1 MAELS
6 ADTQAIL
13 NALTEQ
19 GKLLRNDGRTNSI
32 KTVNIRLDKFQAS
45 FDAMNQ
51 MLADISSSMRKMI
64 GGEGAEGTIQVG
76 SGAGGQAAALRE
88 VFEGQEDQEEVLE
101 QLRDQMRRQADLD
114 DAELTRKEIE
124 EKEKQEQEKKDRL
137 KKQGEDNLKNLKE
150 NTVTGQLMT
159 NPVSFLTKVIKG
171 AMIGFVGFNVIR
183 GVVDAFTGGAM
194 TQFIED
200 IDWEGLGKG
209 IKSFSDLLFSNKWSA
224 FATVLG
230 SWLLI
235 DFGAPLA
242 VNLVGEALR
251 TNALTTALAK
261 MTPGEITKAPG
272 FFSASKALK
281 FGLLATAGIAIAGIT
296 EKLAEN
302 VAYENLTD
310 DEVLKAKRANFQTP
324 KSTAI
329 SVAGYAAAGATL
341 GSYFGPKGALIGLA
355 IGAAVGAGKLVF
367 EAMQRTTEEKVDV
380 AEIEERL
387 KMDEIEAD
395 RLAALEMLKRH
406 AEDASFT
413 LSDAALKSLRIQAGL
428 NPETGEPMIEG
439 ESLLDQQLQEV
450 KLETDTVLAEQLNKQ
465 KNILARAKASAE
477 SGVYEQFVPDGM
489 GGGTYIDIT
498 DATRIAE
505 LQAQRD
511 ANLAE
516 QLNKQKNIL
525 ARAKASA
532 ESGVY
537 EQFVPDGMGGGTY
550 IDITDATRIAEL
562 QAQRD
567 ANLAEQLRV
576 MSELEARRDKRV
588 AEGAD
593 EDNFIYLA
601 PKGFWEGFK
610 DIWEDSSDRREDRL
624 SDFRKMFEEY
634 EGSDIDGDGKIDF
647 KASEEVMNQALD
659 AISSGAI
666 TPDQAITIIK
676 AGDTQTNIDSSDKS
690 TNSKYNFSSAGIDA
704 LMNPN
709 GG

>member
-19 GKLLRNDGRTNSI
+19 GRLLRNDGRTNSI
-32 KTVNIRLDKFQAS
+32 KTVNIKLEKFQES
-45 FDAMNQ
+45 FNAMNQ
-51 MLADISSSMRKMI
+51 VLADISASMRQMV
-64 GGEGAEGTIQVG
+64 GGESSQGTISVG
-76 SGAGGQAAALRE
+76 GAAGQAAALRE
-88 VFEGQEDQEEVLE
+88 AFEGQEDQTEVLE

-114 DAELTRKEIE
+114 DAELTRKELE

-137 KKQGEDNLKNLKE
+137 KKQGDENIKNLKE
-150 NTVTGQLMT
+150 NTVTGQLVS
-159 NPVSFLTKVIKG
+159 NPVGFLTKVIKG
-171 AMIGFVGFNVIR
+171 AMIGFIGFNVIR

-194 TQFIED
+194 SKFIED
-200 IDWEGLGKG
+200 IDWEGLGES

-224 FATVLG
+224 FAAVLG
-230 SWLLI
+230 SWLLV

-242 VNLVGEALR
+242 VNIVGQALR

-261 MTPGEITKAPG
+261 MSPGQITSAPG
-272 FFSASKALK
+272 FFSAQKALK
-281 FGLLATAGIAIAGIT
+281 VGMIGLAGLAIAGIT
-296 EKLAEN
+296 EALAES
-302 VAYENLTD
+302 VATQNLSE
-310 DEVLKAKRANFQTP
+310 DEIMKAERANFQTP
-324 KSTAI
+324 ASTAI
-329 SVAGYAAAGATL
+329 SITGYAAAGATL

-387 KMDEIEAD
+387 KMDELEAD
-395 RLAALEMLKRH
+395 RLAALELLKKD
-406 AEDASFT
+406 AEDANFT
-413 LSDAALKSLRIQAGL
+413 LADNARKNLRIQAGL
-428 NPETGEPMIEG
+428 DPETGEPMVDG
-439 ESLLDQQLQEV
+439 QSQLDQQIQEV
-450 KLETDTVLAEQLNKQ
+450 RLETDTVLAEQLNKQ
-465 KNILARAKASAE
+465 KNILARAKKSAE
-477 SGVYEQFVPDGM
+477 SGVYQQFVPDGR
-489 GGGTYIDIT
+489 GGGQYIDIT
-498 DATRIAE
+498 DATQITE

-511 ANLAE
+511 ANL
-516 QLNKQKNIL
+516 
-525 ARAKASA
+525 
-532 ESGVY
+532 
-537 EQFVPDGMGGGTY
+537 T
-550 IDITDATRIAEL
+550 
-562 QAQRD
+562 
-567 ANLAEQLRV
+567 EQLRV

-610 DIWEDSSDRREDRL
+610 DVWEDSSDRREDRL
-624 SDFRKMFEEY
+624 EDFRKMFEDY
-634 EGSDIDGDGKIDF
+634 EGSDVDGDGKIDF
-647 KASEEVMNQALD
+647 KASEEVMNQALN

-676 AGDTQTNIDSSDKS
+676 AGDSQTNIDSSDKS
-690 TNSKYNFSSAGIDA
+690 TNSKYNFSAAGIDA

>member
-19 GKLLRNDGRTNSI
+19 GRLLRNDGRTNSI
-32 KTVNIRLDKFQAS
+32 KTVNIKLEKFQES
-45 FDAMNQ
+45 FNAMNQ
-51 MLADISSSMRKMI
+51 VLADISASMRQMV
-64 GGEGAEGTIQVG
+64 GGEGAEGTISVG
-76 SGAGGQAAALRE
+76 GAAGQAAALRE
-88 VFEGQEDQEEVLE
+88 AFEGQEDQTEVLE

-114 DAELTRKEIE
+114 DAELTRKELE
-124 EKEKQEQEKKDRL
+124 EKEKQEKEKKDRL
-137 KKQGEDNLKNLKE
+137 KKQGEENLKNLKE

-159 NPVSFLTKVIKG
+159 NPVSFLTKAIKG
-171 AMIGFVGFNVIR
+171 AMIGFIGFNVIR

-224 FATVLG
+224 FAAVLG
-230 SWLLI
+230 SWLLV

-242 VNLVGEALR
+242 VNIVGEALR
-251 TNALTTALAK
+251 TNALTTALAR
-261 MTPGEITKAPG
+261 MSPGQITSAPG
-272 FFSASKALK
+272 FFSAQKALK
-281 FGLLATAGIAIAGIT
+281 VGMIGLAGLAIAGIT

-302 VAYENLTD
+302 VATQNLSD
-310 DEVLKAKRANFQTP
+310 DEIMKAKRANFQTP
-324 KSTAI
+324 ASTAI
-329 SVAGYAAAGATL
+329 SITGYAAAGATL
-341 GSYFGPKGALIGLA
+341 GSYFGYKGALIGLA

-387 KMDEIEAD
+387 RMDELEAD
-395 RLAALEMLKRH
+395 RLAALDLLKKD
-406 AEDASFT
+406 AEDANFT
-413 LSDAALKSLRIQAGL
+413 LADSARKNLRIQAGL
-428 NPETGEPMIEG
+428 DPETGEPMVDG
-439 ESLLDQQLQEV
+439 QSQLDQQLQEV
-450 KLETDTVLAEQLNKQ
+450 RLETDMVLAEQLQKQ
-465 KNILARAKASAE
+465 KNILARAKKSAE

-489 GGGTYIDIT
+489 GGGQYIDIT

-511 ANLAE
+511 VNL
-516 QLNKQKNIL
+516 
-525 ARAKASA
+525 
-532 ESGVY
+532 
-537 EQFVPDGMGGGTY
+537 T
-550 IDITDATRIAEL
+550 
-562 QAQRD
+562 
-567 ANLAEQLRV
+567 EQLRV

-624 SDFRKMFEEY
+624 EDFRKMFEDY
-634 EGSDIDGDGKIDF
+634 EGSDVDGDGKIDF
-647 KASEEVMNQALD
+647 KASEEVMNQALN

-666 TPDQAITIIK
+666 TPNQAITIIK
-676 AGDTQTNIDSSDKS
+676 AGDSQTNIDSSDKS
-690 TNSKYNFSSAGIDA
+690 TNSKYNFSAAGIDA
-704 LMNPN
+704 LLNPN

>member
-6 ADTQAIL
+6 ADTQAII

-19 GKLLRNDGRTNSI
+19 GRLLRNDGRTNSI
-32 KTVNIRLDKFQAS
+32 KTVNIKLEKFQES
-45 FDAMNQ
+45 FNAMNQ
-51 MLADISSSMRKMI
+51 VLADISASMRQMV
-64 GGEGAEGTIQVG
+64 GGEGSQGTISVG
-76 SGAGGQAAALRE
+76 GAAGQAAALRE
-88 VFEGQEDQEEVLE
+88 AFEGQEDQTEVLE

-114 DAELTRKEIE
+114 DAELTRKELE

-137 KKQGEDNLKNLKE
+137 KKQGDENIKNLKE
-150 NTVTGQLMT
+150 NTVTGQLVT
-159 NPVSFLTKVIKG
+159 NPVGFLTKVIKG
-171 AMIGFVGFNVIR
+171 AMIGFIGFNVIR

-194 TQFIED
+194 SKFIED
-200 IDWEGLGKG
+200 IDWEGLGQS

-224 FATVLG
+224 FAAVLG
-230 SWLLI
+230 SWLLV

-242 VNLVGEALR
+242 VNIIGEALR

-261 MTPGEITKAPG
+261 MSPGQITSAPG
-272 FFSASKALK
+272 FFSAQKALK
-281 FGLLATAGIAIAGIT
+281 VGMIGLAGLAIAGIT
-296 EKLAEN
+296 EKLAESA
-302 VAYENLTD
+302 AYENLTE
-310 DEVLKAKRANFQTP
+310 DEILKAERANFQTP
-324 KSTAI
+324 KSSAI
-329 SVAGYAAAGATL
+329 TVAGYAAAGATL
-341 GSYFGPKGALIGLA
+341 GSYFGPKGALVGLA

-395 RLAALEMLKRH
+395 RLAALEMLKKH

-413 LSDAALKSLRIQAGL
+413 LSDEALKSLRIQAGL
-428 NPETGEPMIEG
+428 NPETGEPMIDG
-439 ESLLDQQLQEV
+439 QSQLDQQIQEV
-450 KLETDTVLAEQLNKQ
+450 RLETDTVLAEQLNKQ
-465 KNILARAKASAE
+465 KNILARAKKSAE

-489 GGGTYIDIT
+489 GGG
-498 DATRIAE
+498 
-505 LQAQRD
+505 Q
-511 ANLAE
+511 
-516 QLNKQKNIL
+516 
-525 ARAKASA
+525 
-532 ESGVY
+532 
-537 EQFVPDGMGGGTY
+537 Y

-624 SDFRKMFEEY
+624 EDFRKMFEDY
-634 EGSDIDGDGKIDF
+634 EGSDVDGDGKIDF
-647 KASEEVMNQALD
+647 KASEEVMNQALE

-676 AGDTQTNIDSSDKS
+676 AGDSQTNIDSSDKS
-690 TNSKYNFSSAGIDA
+690 TNSKYNFSAAGIDA
-704 LMNPN
+704 LLNPN

>member
-19 GKLLRNDGRTNSI
+19 GRLLRNDGRTNSI
-32 KTVNIRLDKFQAS
+32 KTVNIKLEKFQES
-45 FDAMNQ
+45 FNAMNQ
-51 MLADISSSMRKMI
+51 VLADISASMRQMV
-64 GGEGAEGTIQVG
+64 GGEGSQGTISVG
-76 SGAGGQAAALRE
+76 GAAGQAAALRE
-88 VFEGQEDQEEVLE
+88 AFEGQEDQTEVLE

-114 DAELTRKEIE
+114 DAELTRKELA

-137 KKQGEDNLKNLKE
+137 KKQGDENIKNLKE
-150 NTVTGQLMT
+150 NTVTGQLVS
-159 NPVSFLTKVIKG
+159 NPVGFLTKVIKG
-171 AMIGFVGFNVIR
+171 AMIGFIGFNVIR

-194 TQFIED
+194 SKFIED
-200 IDWEGLGKG
+200 IDWEGLGQS

-224 FATVLG
+224 FAAVLG
-230 SWLLI
+230 SWLLV

-242 VNLVGEALR
+242 VNIIGEALR

-261 MTPGEITKAPG
+261 MSPGQITSAPG
-272 FFSASKALK
+272 FFSAQKALK
-281 FGLLATAGIAIAGIT
+281 VGMIGLAGLAIAGIT
-296 EKLAEN
+296 EKLAESA
-302 VAYENLTD
+302 AYENLTE
-310 DEVLKAKRANFQTP
+310 DEILKAERANFQTP
-324 KSTAI
+324 KSSAI
-329 SVAGYAAAGATL
+329 TVAGYAAAGATL
-341 GSYFGPKGALIGLA
+341 GSYFGPKGALVGLA

-406 AEDASFT
+406 AEDASLT
-413 LSDAALKSLRIQAGL
+413 LSDEALKSLRIQAGL
-428 NPETGEPMIEG
+428 NPETGEPMIDG
-439 ESLLDQQLQEV
+439 QSQLDQQIQEV
-450 KLETDTVLAEQLNKQ
+450 RLETDTVLAEQLNKQ
-465 KNILARAKASAE
+465 KNILARAKKSAE

-489 GGGTYIDIT
+489 GGG
-498 DATRIAE
+498 
-505 LQAQRD
+505 Q
-511 ANLAE
+511 
-516 QLNKQKNIL
+516 
-525 ARAKASA
+525 
-532 ESGVY
+532 
-537 EQFVPDGMGGGTY
+537 Y

-624 SDFRKMFEEY
+624 EDFRKMFEDY
-634 EGSDIDGDGKIDF
+634 EGSDVDGDGKIDF
-647 KASEEVMNQALD
+647 KASEEVMNQALE

-676 AGDTQTNIDSSDKS
+676 AGDSQTNIDSSDKS
-690 TNSKYNFSSAGIDA
+690 TNSKYNFSAAGIDA
-704 LMNPN
+704 LLNPN

>member
-19 GKLLRNDGRTNSI
+19 GRLLRNDGRTNSI
-32 KTVNIRLDKFQAS
+32 KTVNIKLEKFQES
-45 FDAMNQ
+45 FNAMNQ
-51 MLADISSSMRKMI
+51 VLADISASMRQMV
-64 GGEGAEGTIQVG
+64 GGEGAEGTISVG
-76 SGAGGQAAALRE
+76 GAAGQAAALRE
-88 VFEGQEDQEEVLE
+88 AFEGQEDQTEVLE

-114 DAELTRKEIE
+114 DAELTRKELE

-137 KKQGEDNLKNLKE
+137 KKQGEENIKNLKE
-150 NTVTGQLMT
+150 NTVTGQLVS
-159 NPVSFLTKVIKG
+159 NPVGFLTKVIKG
-171 AMIGFVGFNVIR
+171 AMIGFIGFNVIR

-200 IDWEGLGKG
+200 IDWEGLGQS

-230 SWLLI
+230 SWLLV

-242 VNLVGEALR
+242 VNIVGQALR

-261 MTPGEITKAPG
+261 MSPGQITSAPG
-272 FFSASKALK
+272 FFSAQKALK
-281 FGLLATAGIAIAGIT
+281 FGMLGLAGLAIAGIT

-302 VAYENLTD
+302 VATQNLSE
-310 DEVLKAKRANFQTP
+310 DEIMKAKRANFQTP
-324 KSTAI
+324 ASTAI
-329 SVAGYAAAGATL
+329 SITGYAAAGATL

-387 KMDEIEAD
+387 RMDELEAD
-395 RLAALEMLKRH
+395 RLAALELLKKD
-406 AEDASFT
+406 AEDANFT
-413 LSDAALKSLRIQAGL
+413 LADSARKNLRIQAGL
-428 NPETGEPMIEG
+428 DPETGEPMVDGQSQLE
-439 ESLLDQQLQEV
+439 QQIQEV
-450 KLETDTVLAEQLNKQ
+450 RLETDTVLAEQLNKQ
-465 KNILARAKASAE
+465 KNILARAKKSAE

-489 GGGTYIDIT
+489 GGG
-498 DATRIAE
+498 
-505 LQAQRD
+505 Q
-511 ANLAE
+511 
-516 QLNKQKNIL
+516 
-525 ARAKASA
+525 
-532 ESGVY
+532 
-537 EQFVPDGMGGGTY
+537 Y

-624 SDFRKMFEEY
+624 EDFRKMFEDY
-634 EGSDIDGDGKIDF
+634 EGSDVDGDGKIDF

-666 TPDQAITIIK
+666 TPNQAITIIK
-676 AGDTQTNIDSSDKS
+676 AGDSQTNIDSSDKS
-690 TNSKYNFSSAGIDA
+690 TNSKYNFSAAGIDA
-704 LMNPN
+704 LLNPN

>member
-32 KTVNIRLDKFQAS
+32 KTVNIRLDKFQQS
-45 FDAMNQ
+45 FDVMNQ
-51 MLADISSSMRKMI
+51 VLADISASMRKMV

-76 SGAGGQAAALRE
+76 GAAGGQAAALRE
-88 VFEGQEDQEEVLE
+88 AFEGQEDQEEVLE
-101 QLRDQMRRQADLD
+101 QLRDQMKRQADLD
-114 DAELTRKEIE
+114 EAELTRKELE
-124 EKEKQEQEKKDRL
+124 EKEKQEQEKKDRR
-137 KKQGEDNLKNLKE
+137 KKQGEENMKLLKE

-209 IKSFSDLLFSNKWSA
+209 IKSFSDLLFSNKWTA
-224 FATVLG
+224 FATVLS
-230 SWLLI
+230 SWLLV

-242 VNLVGEALR
+242 VNMVGQALR

-261 MTPGEITKAPG
+261 MTPGEVAKAPG
-272 FFSASKALK
+272 FFSAQKALK

-310 DEVLKAKRANFQTP
+310 EEVLKAKRANFQTP
-324 KSTAI
+324 KSTAVSI
-329 SVAGYAAAGATL
+329 TGYAAAGATL

-387 KMDEIEAD
+387 KMDELEAD
-395 RLAALEMLKRH
+395 RLAAEEMLKKH

-413 LSDAALKSLRIQAGL
+413 LSDASLKALRVQAGL

-439 ESLLDQQLQEV
+439 ESILDQQIQEL

-465 KNILARAKASAE
+465 KNILERARKSAE
-477 SGVYEQFVPDGM
+477 SGVYEVFVGDGQ
-489 GGGTYIDIT
+489 GGGRFVEIT
-498 DATRIAE
+498 DASQIQE
-505 LQAQRD
+505 MQDQRD
-511 ANLAE
+511 AAL
-516 QLNKQKNIL
+516 
-525 ARAKASA
+525 
-532 ESGVY
+532 
-537 EQFVPDGMGGGTY
+537 T
-550 IDITDATRIAEL
+550 
-562 QAQRD
+562 
-567 ANLAEQLRV
+567 EQLRV
-576 MSELEARRDKRV
+576 MAELEARRDERI
-588 AEGAD
+588 AAGAD

-601 PKGFWEGFK
+601 PQGFWEGFK
-610 DIWEDSSDRREDRL
+610 DIWQDSSDRRESRIKE
-624 SDFRKMFEEY
+624 FREMFEEY
-634 EGSDIDGDGKIDF
+634 EGMDVDGDGKVDF
-647 KASEEVMNQALD
+647 KANEEVMQQALD

-666 TPDQAITIIK
+666 TPNQAITIIK
-676 AGDTQTNIDSSDKS
+676 AGDTQQNVDNSDKS
-690 TNSKYNFSSAGIDA
+690 TNSKYNFSAAGIDA

>member
-6 ADTQAIL
+6 ADTQAII

-19 GKLLRNDGRTNSI
+19 GRLLRNDGRTNSI
-32 KTVNIRLDKFQAS
+32 KTVNIKLEKFQES
-45 FDAMNQ
+45 FNAMNQ
-51 MLADISSSMRKMI
+51 VLADISASMRQMV
-64 GGEGAEGTIQVG
+64 GGEGSQGTISVG
-76 SGAGGQAAALRE
+76 GAAGQAAALRE
-88 VFEGQEDQEEVLE
+88 AFEGQEDQTEVLE

-114 DAELTRKEIE
+114 DAELTRKELE

-137 KKQGEDNLKNLKE
+137 KKQGDENIKNLKE
-150 NTVTGQLMT
+150 NTVTGQLVS
-159 NPVSFLTKVIKG
+159 NPVGFLTKVIKG
-171 AMIGFVGFNVIR
+171 AMIGFIGFNVIR

-194 TQFIED
+194 SKFIED
-200 IDWEGLGKG
+200 IDWEGLGQS

-224 FATVLG
+224 FAAVLG
-230 SWLLI
+230 SWLLV

-242 VNLVGEALR
+242 VNIVGQALR

-261 MTPGEITKAPG
+261 MSPGQITSAPG
-272 FFSASKALK
+272 FFSAQKALK
-281 FGLLATAGIAIAGIT
+281 VGMIGLAGLAIAGIT
-296 EKLAEN
+296 EKLAESA
-302 VAYENLTD
+302 AYENLTE
-310 DEVLKAKRANFQTP
+310 DEILKAERANFQTP
-324 KSTAI
+324 KSSAI
-329 SVAGYAAAGATL
+329 TVAGYAAAGATL
-341 GSYFGPKGALIGLA
+341 GSYFGPKGALVGLA

-395 RLAALEMLKRH
+395 RLAALEMLKKH

-413 LSDAALKSLRIQAGL
+413 LSDEALKSLRIQAGL
-428 NPETGEPMIEG
+428 NPETGEPMIDG
-439 ESLLDQQLQEV
+439 QSQLDQQIQEV
-450 KLETDTVLAEQLNKQ
+450 RLETDTVLAEQLNKQ
-465 KNILARAKASAE
+465 KNILARAKKSAE

-489 GGGTYIDIT
+489 GGG
-498 DATRIAE
+498 
-505 LQAQRD
+505 Q
-511 ANLAE
+511 
-516 QLNKQKNIL
+516 
-525 ARAKASA
+525 
-532 ESGVY
+532 
-537 EQFVPDGMGGGTY
+537 Y

-624 SDFRKMFEEY
+624 EDFRKMFEDY
-634 EGSDIDGDGKIDF
+634 EGSDVDGDGKIDF
-647 KASEEVMNQALD
+647 KASEEVMNQALE

-676 AGDTQTNIDSSDKS
+676 AGDSQTNIDSSDKS
-690 TNSKYNFSSAGIDA
+690 TNSKYNFSAAGIDA
-704 LMNPN
+704 LLNPN

>member
-6 ADTQAIL
+6 ADTQAII

-19 GKLLRNDGRTNSI
+19 GRLLRNDGRTNSI
-32 KTVNIRLDKFQAS
+32 KTVNIKLEKFQES
-45 FDAMNQ
+45 FNAMNQ
-51 MLADISSSMRKMI
+51 VLADISASMRQMV
-64 GGEGAEGTIQVG
+64 GGEGSQGTISVG
-76 SGAGGQAAALRE
+76 GAAGQAAALRE
-88 VFEGQEDQEEVLE
+88 AFEGQEDQTEVLE

-114 DAELTRKEIE
+114 DAELTRKELE

-137 KKQGEDNLKNLKE
+137 KKQGDENIKNLKE
-150 NTVTGQLMT
+150 NTVTGQLVS
-159 NPVSFLTKVIKG
+159 NPVGFLTKVIKG
-171 AMIGFVGFNVIR
+171 AMIGFIGFNVIR

-194 TQFIED
+194 SKFIED
-200 IDWEGLGKG
+200 IDWEGLGQS

-224 FATVLG
+224 FAAVLG
-230 SWLLI
+230 SWLLV

-242 VNLVGEALR
+242 VNIIGEALR

-261 MTPGEITKAPG
+261 MSPGQITSAPG
-272 FFSASKALK
+272 FFSAQKALK
-281 FGLLATAGIAIAGIT
+281 VGMIGLAGLAIAGIT
-296 EKLAEN
+296 EKLAESA
-302 VAYENLTD
+302 AYENLTE
-310 DEVLKAKRANFQTP
+310 DEILKAERANFQTP
-324 KSTAI
+324 KSSAI
-329 SVAGYAAAGATL
+329 TVAGYAAAGATL
-341 GSYFGPKGALIGLA
+341 GSYFGPKGALVGLA

-395 RLAALEMLKRH
+395 RLAALEMLKKH

-413 LSDAALKSLRIQAGL
+413 LSDEALKSLRIQAGL
-428 NPETGEPMIEG
+428 NPETGEPMIDG
-439 ESLLDQQLQEV
+439 QSQLDQQIQEV
-450 KLETDTVLAEQLNKQ
+450 RLETDTVLAEQLNKQ
-465 KNILARAKASAE
+465 KNILARAKKSAE

-489 GGGTYIDIT
+489 GGG
-498 DATRIAE
+498 
-505 LQAQRD
+505 Q
-511 ANLAE
+511 
-516 QLNKQKNIL
+516 
-525 ARAKASA
+525 
-532 ESGVY
+532 
-537 EQFVPDGMGGGTY
+537 Y

-624 SDFRKMFEEY
+624 EDFRKMFEDY
-634 EGSDIDGDGKIDF
+634 EGSDVDGDGKIDF
-647 KASEEVMNQALD
+647 KASEEVMNQALE

-676 AGDTQTNIDSSDKS
+676 AGDSQTNIDSSDKS
-690 TNSKYNFSSAGIDA
+690 TNSKYNFSAAGIDA
-704 LMNPN
+704 LLNPN

>member
-6 ADTQAIL
+6 ADTQAII

-19 GKLLRNDGRTNSI
+19 GRLLRNDGRTNSI
-32 KTVNIRLDKFQAS
+32 KTVNIKLEKFQES
-45 FDAMNQ
+45 FNAMNQ
-51 MLADISSSMRKMI
+51 VLADISASMRQMV
-64 GGEGAEGTIQVG
+64 GGEGAEGTISVG
-76 SGAGGQAAALRE
+76 GAAGQAAALRE
-88 VFEGQEDQEEVLE
+88 AFEGQEDQTEVLE

-114 DAELTRKEIE
+114 DAELTRKELE

-137 KKQGEDNLKNLKE
+137 KKQGDENIKNLKE
-150 NTVTGQLMT
+150 NTVTGQLVS
-159 NPVSFLTKVIKG
+159 NPVGFLTKVIKG
-171 AMIGFVGFNVIR
+171 AMIGFIGFNVIR

-194 TQFIED
+194 SKFIED
-200 IDWEGLGKG
+200 IDWEGLGQS

-224 FATVLG
+224 FAAVLG
-230 SWLLI
+230 SWLLV

-242 VNLVGEALR
+242 VNAVGQALR

-261 MTPGEITKAPG
+261 MSPGQIKSAPG
-272 FFSASKALK
+272 FFSAQKALK
-281 FGLLATAGIAIAGIT
+281 GGMLALAGLAIAGIT
-296 EKLAEN
+296 EKLAES
-302 VAYENLTD
+302 VAYENLTE
-310 DEVLKAKRANFQTP
+310 DEVLKAERANFQTP

-329 SVAGYAAAGATL
+329 SITGYAAAGATL

-413 LSDAALKSLRIQAGL
+413 LSDESLKSLRIQAGL
-428 NPETGEPMIEG
+428 NPETGEPMIDG
-439 ESLLDQQLQEV
+439 QSQLDQQIQEV
-450 KLETDTVLAEQLNKQ
+450 RLETDTVLAEQLNKQ
-465 KNILARAKASAE
+465 KNILARAKKSAE

-489 GGGTYIDIT
+489 GGG
-498 DATRIAE
+498 
-505 LQAQRD
+505 Q
-511 ANLAE
+511 
-516 QLNKQKNIL
+516 
-525 ARAKASA
+525 
-532 ESGVY
+532 
-537 EQFVPDGMGGGTY
+537 Y

-624 SDFRKMFEEY
+624 EDFRKMFEDY
-634 EGSDIDGDGKIDF
+634 EGSDVDGDGKIDF
-647 KASEEVMNQALD
+647 KASEEVMNQALE

-676 AGDTQTNIDSSDKS
+676 AGDSQTNIDSSDKS
-690 TNSKYNFSSAGIDA
+690 TNSKYNFSAAGIDA
-704 LMNPN
+704 LLNPN

>member
-6 ADTQAIL
+6 ADTQAII

-19 GKLLRNDGRTNSI
+19 GRLLRNDGRTNSI
-32 KTVNIRLDKFQAS
+32 KTVNIKLEKFQES
-45 FDAMNQ
+45 FNAMNQ
-51 MLADISSSMRKMI
+51 VLADISASMRQMV
-64 GGEGAEGTIQVG
+64 GGEGSQGTISVG
-76 SGAGGQAAALRE
+76 GAAGQAAALRE
-88 VFEGQEDQEEVLE
+88 AFEGQEDQTEVLE

-114 DAELTRKEIE
+114 DAELTRKELE

-137 KKQGEDNLKNLKE
+137 KKQGDENIKNLKE
-150 NTVTGQLMT
+150 NTVTGQLVS
-159 NPVSFLTKVIKG
+159 NPVGFLTKVIKG
-171 AMIGFVGFNVIR
+171 AMIGFIGFNVIR

-194 TQFIED
+194 SKFIED
-200 IDWEGLGKG
+200 IDWEGLGQS

-224 FATVLG
+224 FAAVLG
-230 SWLLI
+230 SWLLV

-242 VNLVGEALR
+242 VNIIGEALR

-261 MTPGEITKAPG
+261 MSPGQITSAPG
-272 FFSASKALK
+272 FFSAQKALK
-281 FGLLATAGIAIAGIT
+281 VGMIGLAGLAIAGIT
-296 EKLAEN
+296 EKLAESA
-302 VAYENLTD
+302 AYENLTE
-310 DEVLKAKRANFQTP
+310 DEILKAERANFQTP
-324 KSTAI
+324 KSSAI
-329 SVAGYAAAGATL
+329 TVAGYAAAGATL

-395 RLAALEMLKRH
+395 RLAALEMLKKH

-413 LSDAALKSLRIQAGL
+413 LSDEALKSLRIQAGL
-428 NPETGEPMIEG
+428 NPETGEPMIDG
-439 ESLLDQQLQEV
+439 QSQLDQQIQEV
-450 KLETDTVLAEQLNKQ
+450 RLETDTVLAEQLNKQ
-465 KNILARAKASAE
+465 KNILARAKKSAE

-489 GGGTYIDIT
+489 GGG
-498 DATRIAE
+498 
-505 LQAQRD
+505 Q
-511 ANLAE
+511 
-516 QLNKQKNIL
+516 
-525 ARAKASA
+525 
-532 ESGVY
+532 
-537 EQFVPDGMGGGTY
+537 Y

-624 SDFRKMFEEY
+624 EDFRKMFEDY
-634 EGSDIDGDGKIDF
+634 EGSDVDGDGKIDF
-647 KASEEVMNQALD
+647 KASEEVMNQALE

-676 AGDTQTNIDSSDKS
+676 AGDSQTNIDSSDKS
-690 TNSKYNFSSAGIDA
+690 TNSKYNFSAAGIDA
-704 LMNPN
+704 LLNPN

>member
-19 GKLLRNDGRTNSI
+19 GRLLRNDGRTNSI
-32 KTVNIRLDKFQAS
+32 KTVNIKLEKFQES
-45 FDAMNQ
+45 FNAMNQ
-51 MLADISSSMRKMI
+51 VLADISASMRQMV
-64 GGEGAEGTIQVG
+64 GGEGAEGTISVG
-76 SGAGGQAAALRE
+76 GAAGQAAALRE
-88 VFEGQEDQEEVLE
+88 AFEGQEDQTEVLE

-114 DAELTRKEIE
+114 DAELTRRELE

-137 KKQGEDNLKNLKE
+137 KKQGEENIKNLKE
-150 NTVTGQLMT
+150 NTVTGQLVS
-159 NPVSFLTKVIKG
+159 NPVGFLTKVIKG
-171 AMIGFVGFNVIR
+171 AMIGFIGFNVIR

-230 SWLLI
+230 SWLLV

-242 VNLVGEALR
+242 VNIVGEALR

-261 MTPGEITKAPG
+261 MSPGQITSAPG
-272 FFSASKALK
+272 FFSAQKALK
-281 FGLLATAGIAIAGIT
+281 FGMLGLAGLAIAGIT

-302 VAYENLTD
+302 VATQNLSE
-310 DEVLKAKRANFQTP
+310 DEIMKAKRANFQTP
-324 KSTAI
+324 ASTAI
-329 SVAGYAAAGATL
+329 SITGYAAAGATL

-387 KMDEIEAD
+387 RMDELEAD
-395 RLAALEMLKRH
+395 RLAALELLKKD
-406 AEDASFT
+406 AEDANFT
-413 LSDAALKSLRIQAGL
+413 LADSARKNLRIQAGL
-428 NPETGEPMIEG
+428 DPETGEPMVDGQSQLE
-439 ESLLDQQLQEV
+439 QQIQEV
-450 KLETDTVLAEQLNKQ
+450 RLETDTVLAEQLNKQ
-465 KNILARAKASAE
+465 KNILARAKKSAE

-489 GGGTYIDIT
+489 GGG
-498 DATRIAE
+498 
-505 LQAQRD
+505 Q
-511 ANLAE
+511 
-516 QLNKQKNIL
+516 
-525 ARAKASA
+525 
-532 ESGVY
+532 
-537 EQFVPDGMGGGTY
+537 Y

-624 SDFRKMFEEY
+624 EDFRKMFEDY
-634 EGSDIDGDGKIDF
+634 EGSDVDGDGKIDF

-666 TPDQAITIIK
+666 TPNQAITIIK
-676 AGDTQTNIDSSDKS
+676 AGDSQTNIDSSDKS
-690 TNSKYNFSSAGIDA
+690 TNSKYNFSAAGIDA
-704 LMNPN
+704 LLNPN

>member
-413 LSDAALKSLRIQAGL
+413 LSDEALKSLRIQAGL

-516 QLNKQKNIL
+516 QL
-525 ARAKASA
+525 
-532 ESGVY
+532 
-537 EQFVPDGMGGGTY
+537 
-550 IDITDATRIAEL
+550 
-562 QAQRD
+562 
-567 ANLAEQLRV
+567 RV

-601 PKGFWEGFK
+601 PKGFWEGFR

>member
-19 GKLLRNDGRTNSI
+19 GRLLRNDGRTNSI
-32 KTVNIRLDKFQAS
+32 KTVNIKLEKFQES
-45 FDAMNQ
+45 FNAMNQ
-51 MLADISSSMRKMI
+51 VLADISASMRQMV
-64 GGEGAEGTIQVG
+64 GGEGAEGTISVG
-76 SGAGGQAAALRE
+76 GAAGQAAALRE
-88 VFEGQEDQEEVLE
+88 AFEGQEDQTEVLE

-114 DAELTRKEIE
+114 DAELTRKELE

-137 KKQGEDNLKNLKE
+137 KKQGEENIKNLKE
-150 NTVTGQLMT
+150 NTVTGQLVS
-159 NPVSFLTKVIKG
+159 NPVGFLTKVIKG
-171 AMIGFVGFNVIR
+171 AMIGFIGFNVIR

-194 TQFIED
+194 SKFIED
-200 IDWEGLGKG
+200 IDWEGLGQS

-230 SWLLI
+230 SWLLV

-242 VNLVGEALR
+242 VNIVGEALR
-251 TNALTTALAK
+251 TNALTTALAR
-261 MTPGEITKAPG
+261 MSPGQITSAPG
-272 FFSASKALK
+272 FFSAQKALK
-281 FGLLATAGIAIAGIT
+281 VGMIGLAGLAIAGIT
-296 EKLAEN
+296 EALAES
-302 VAYENLTD
+302 VATQNLSE
-310 DEVLKAKRANFQTP
+310 DEIMKAKRANFQTP
-324 KSTAI
+324 ASTAI
-329 SVAGYAAAGATL
+329 SITGYAAAGATL

-387 KMDEIEAD
+387 RMDELEAD
-395 RLAALEMLKRH
+395 RLAALDLLKKDV
-406 AEDASFT
+406 EDANF
-413 LSDAALKSLRIQAGL
+413 ALTDSARKSLRIQAGL
-428 NPETGEPMIEG
+428 DPETGEPMIDG
-439 ESLLDQQLQEV
+439 QSQLDQQIQEV
-450 KLETDTVLAEQLNKQ
+450 RLETDTVLAEQLNKQ
-465 KNILARAKASAE
+465 KNILARAK
-477 SGVYEQFVPDGM
+477 
-489 GGGTYIDIT
+489 
-498 DATRIAE
+498 
-505 LQAQRD
+505 
-511 ANLAE
+511 
-516 QLNKQKNIL
+516 K
-525 ARAKASA
+525 SA

-624 SDFRKMFEEY
+624 EDFRKMFEDY
-634 EGSDIDGDGKIDF
+634 EGSDVDGDGKIDF

-676 AGDTQTNIDSSDKS
+676 AGDSQTNIDSSDKS
-690 TNSKYNFSSAGIDA
+690 TNSKYNFSAAGIDA
-704 LMNPN
+704 LLNPN

>member
-6 ADTQAIL
+6 ADTQAIID
-13 NALTEQ
+13 ALTEQ
-19 GKLLRNDGRTNSI
+19 GRLLRNDGRTNSI
-32 KTVNIRLDKFQAS
+32 KTVNIKLEKFQES
-45 FDAMNQ
+45 FNAMNQ
-51 MLADISSSMRKMI
+51 VLADISASMRQMV
-64 GGEGAEGTIQVG
+64 GGEGAEGTISVG
-76 SGAGGQAAALRE
+76 GAAGQAAALRE
-88 VFEGQEDQEEVLE
+88 AFEGQEDQTEVLE

-114 DAELTRKEIE
+114 DAELTRKELE

-137 KKQGEDNLKNLKE
+137 KKQGEENIKNLKE
-150 NTVTGQLMT
+150 NTVTGQLVS

-171 AMIGFVGFNVIR
+171 AMIGFIGFNVIR

-194 TQFIED
+194 SKFIED
-200 IDWEGLGKG
+200 IDWEGLGQS

-224 FATVLG
+224 FAAVLG
-230 SWLLI
+230 SWLLV

-242 VNLVGEALR
+242 VNIVGEALR
-251 TNALTTALAK
+251 TNALTTTLAK
-261 MTPGEITKAPG
+261 MSPGQIKSAPG
-272 FFSASKALK
+272 FFSAQKALK
-281 FGLLATAGIAIAGIT
+281 GGMLALAGIAIAGIT
-296 EKLAEN
+296 EKLAES

-310 DEVLKAKRANFQTP
+310 DEVLKAERANFQTP

-329 SVAGYAAAGATL
+329 SITGYAAAGATL
-341 GSYFGPKGALIGLA
+341 GSYFGKKGALIGLA

-413 LSDAALKSLRIQAGL
+413 LSDASLKALRIQAGL
-428 NPETGEPMIEG
+428 NPETGEPMIDG
-439 ESLLDQQLQEV
+439 QSQLDQQIQEV
-450 KLETDTVLAEQLNKQ
+450 RLETDTVLAEQLNKQ
-465 KNILARAKASAE
+465 KNILERAKKQQE
-477 SGVYEQFVPDGM
+477 SGVYQ
-489 GGGTYIDIT
+489 
-498 DATRIAE
+498 
-505 LQAQRD
+505 
-511 ANLAE
+511 
-516 QLNKQKNIL
+516 
-525 ARAKASA
+525 
-532 ESGVY
+532 
-537 EQFVPDGMGGGTY
+537 QFVPDGMGGGTY

-576 MSELEARRDKRV
+576 MAELEARRDKRV

-624 SDFRKMFEEY
+624 EDFRKMFEDY
-634 EGSDIDGDGKIDF
+634 EGSDVDGDGKIDF

-676 AGDTQTNIDSSDKS
+676 AGDSQTNIDSSDKS
-690 TNSKYNFSSAGIDA
+690 TNSKYNFSAAGIDA
-704 LMNPN
+704 LLNPN

>member
-6 ADTQAIL
+6 ADTQAII

-19 GKLLRNDGRTNSI
+19 GRLLRNDGRTNSI
-32 KTVNIRLDKFQAS
+32 KTVNIKLEKFQES
-45 FDAMNQ
+45 FNAMNQ
-51 MLADISSSMRKMI
+51 VLADISASMRQMV
-64 GGEGAEGTIQVG
+64 GGEGSQGTISVG
-76 SGAGGQAAALRE
+76 GAAGQAAALRE
-88 VFEGQEDQEEVLE
+88 AFEGQEDQTEVLE

-114 DAELTRKEIE
+114 DAELTRKELE

-137 KKQGEDNLKNLKE
+137 KKQGDENIKNLKE
-150 NTVTGQLMT
+150 NTVTGQLVT
-159 NPVSFLTKVIKG
+159 NPVGFLTKVIKG
-171 AMIGFVGFNVIR
+171 AMIGFIGFNVIR

-194 TQFIED
+194 SKFIED
-200 IDWEGLGKG
+200 IDWEGLGQS

-224 FATVLG
+224 FAAVLG
-230 SWLLI
+230 SWLLV

-242 VNLVGEALR
+242 VNIVGQALR

-261 MTPGEITKAPG
+261 MSPGQITSAPG
-272 FFSASKALK
+272 FFSAQKALK
-281 FGLLATAGIAIAGIT
+281 VGMIGLAGLAIAGIT
-296 EKLAEN
+296 EKLAESA
-302 VAYENLTD
+302 AYENLTE
-310 DEVLKAKRANFQTP
+310 DEILKAERANFQTP
-324 KSTAI
+324 KSSAI
-329 SVAGYAAAGATL
+329 TVAGYAAAGATL
-341 GSYFGPKGALIGLA
+341 GSYFGPKGALVGLA

-395 RLAALEMLKRH
+395 RLAALEMLKKH

-413 LSDAALKSLRIQAGL
+413 LSDEALKSLRIQAGL
-428 NPETGEPMIEG
+428 NPETGEPMIDG
-439 ESLLDQQLQEV
+439 QSQLDQQIQEV
-450 KLETDTVLAEQLNKQ
+450 RLETDTVLAEQLNKQ
-465 KNILARAKASAE
+465 KNILARAKKSAE

-489 GGGTYIDIT
+489 GGG
-498 DATRIAE
+498 
-505 LQAQRD
+505 Q
-511 ANLAE
+511 
-516 QLNKQKNIL
+516 
-525 ARAKASA
+525 
-532 ESGVY
+532 
-537 EQFVPDGMGGGTY
+537 Y

-624 SDFRKMFEEY
+624 EDFRKMFEDY
-634 EGSDIDGDGKIDF
+634 EGSDVDGDGKIDF
-647 KASEEVMNQALD
+647 KASEEVMNQALE

-676 AGDTQTNIDSSDKS
+676 AGDSQTNIDSSDKS
-690 TNSKYNFSSAGIDA
+690 TNSKYNFSAAGIDA
-704 LMNPN
+704 LLNPN